1 MEYIDAHVHVWTDVF
16 DHYPIAESYQKSDM
30 KPPTFRPPNVMVKV
44 SAFYALGKKT
54 PPYDDLAELV
64 HRVYEAFGANRLMW
78 ASDCPY
84 QVVDHT
90 YEDSIGFVRDRL
102 EFLSASDKDQILRK
116 TAEDFFF
123 QHV

>member
-1 MEYIDAHVHVWTDVF
+1 MAKH
-16 DHYPIAESYQKSDM
+16 P
-30 KPPTFRPPNVMVKV
+30 RVMVKV

-54 PPYDDLAELV
+54 PPYNDLNHLIYQ
-64 HRVYEAFGANRLMW
+64 VYQAFGPERLMW

-90 YEDSIGFVRDRL
+90 YQDSIGLITDRL
-102 EFLSASDKDQILRK
+102 DFLSEKDKDQILGK

-123 QHV
+123 QN